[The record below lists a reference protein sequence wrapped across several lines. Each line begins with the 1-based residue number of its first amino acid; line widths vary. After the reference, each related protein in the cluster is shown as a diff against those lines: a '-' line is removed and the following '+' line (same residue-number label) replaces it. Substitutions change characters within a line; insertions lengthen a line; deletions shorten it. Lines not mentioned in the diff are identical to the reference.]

1 VPSHIFSI
9 LNFLAQRF
17 TGHRIGQTKPV
28 AVYRLLTFGSVD
40 IDMMEKALSKKKL
53 ERMTIA
59 AGGFKKPGRRANM
72 QMSFNTLVEL
82 LSDDIKDLQSKG
94 QDESNTM
101 ISDEEFELIMNREK
115 LFAEGKDAIPTEG
128 KMYDIIEA
136 AAGDLL
142 GAMET

>member
-1 VPSHIFSI
+1 MSST
-9 LNFLAQRF
+9 FLVIAQPF
-17 TGHRIGQTKPV
+17 IGHRIGQTKPV

-59 AGGFKKPGRRANM
+59 GGGFKKPGHRANM
-72 QMSFNTLVEL
+72 EMSFNTLVEL

-94 QDESNTM
+94 QDESNIM
-101 ISDEEFELIMNREK
+101 ISDEEFEMIMNREK

-128 KMYDIIEA
+128 RMYDILEA